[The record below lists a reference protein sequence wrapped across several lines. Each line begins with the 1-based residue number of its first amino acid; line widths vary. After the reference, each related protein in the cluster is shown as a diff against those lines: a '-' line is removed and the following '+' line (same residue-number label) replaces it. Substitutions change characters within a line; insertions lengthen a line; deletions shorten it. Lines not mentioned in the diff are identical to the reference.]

1 MDPDL
6 IATAMDQARRQC
18 EDNPPNGRERSSPA
32 AQAVVYAQP
41 TAPDAHGFVA
51 IGELHEPARAR
62 LGIVLLHQAT
72 GSVRLTWTTDAAA
85 RLA

>member
-1 MDPDL
+1 MDPEL

-18 EDNPPNGRERSSPA
+18 EHHPPDGGDRSASA

-72 GSVRLTWTTDAAA
+72 GAVRLTWACAAA
-85 RLA
+85 EP